1 MGERNSSIN
10 DRWSM
15 SAGETIM
22 SSPVHNPKDLDD
34 ALMYAPPWAR
44 RTAIA
49 ASASVDDVPVESAPT
64 RPSVENGG
72 SPFVGDRAMLALRRR
87 LSLDPEIVP
96 EPPIPVSNGLR
107 VDQIALR
114 LAAVAAVAALVAWVV
129 VALPAK
135 LSDNN
140 VVAAALLPAVTAM
153 PAKPVK
159 LVLIRAELPTLAT
172 PVQSTVQSPAVQ
184 AAPPILPAALN
195 VGNTARPQESRSPIA
210 EQQSQ
215 EPQGEPLAVD
225 KTSPLSPDEIA
236 MLVKRGKDDLM
247 NGDFSSARLL
257 LRRAA
262 EAGSTEAALAL
273 GSTFDPL
280 VIARLGAVGVQADPA
295 KARQWYEKAAQL
307 GSNLATAQLAKL
319 AASGR

>member
-1 MGERNSSIN
+1 
-10 DRWSM
+10 
-15 SAGETIM
+15 M

-44 RTAIA
+44 KTTMP
-49 ASASVDDVPVESAPT
+49 ASASVDDGSVESPPT
-64 RPSVENGG
+64 RPSVENSG

-153 PAKPVK
+153 PAKSVK
-159 LVLIRAELPTLAT
+159 LVLIRAALPTPAT
-172 PVQSTVQSPAVQ
+172 PAQSAVQSPAVQ
-184 AAPPILPAALN
+184 TAPPAPPILPAALN
-195 VGNTARPQESRSPIA
+195 VENTARPQESRSPIA
-210 EQQSQ
+210 EQQPQ

-225 KTSPLSPDEIA
+225 KTLPLSPDEIA

-247 NGDFSSARLL
+247 NGDFSSARLS

-280 VIARLGAVGVQADPA
+280 VIARLGAIGVQADPA